1 MACSICNCREGRGC
15 PGSVDASRAALGL
28 PPLREGGNYHAQY
41 SDPIGTPE
49 HWMSRTAGVVGLV
62 LLAVACVG
70 AVWIIAAAMG
80 APVGLIL

>member
-1 MACSICNCREGRGC
+1 MNPKFRASGLRFERTA
-15 PGSVDASRAALGL
+15 SAAFKDASYADPFE
-28 PPLREGGNYHAQY
+28 PPFKRYD
-41 SDPIGTPE
+41 DPVYGTPE

-80 APVGLIL
+80 APVGLLF